1 MTSLR
6 PILIVPGF
14 RNSGPDH
21 WQTRFESQFVGARRV
36 NMPSFDSPLPHEWV
50 AELDR
55 AIAQCDAPPVLVA
68 HSLGCIAVAHWSERA
83 KSRAVHASLLVA
95 PCDVEQRGAHPALRA
110 FAPLPLAPLLFPSVV
125 VASTN
130 DPYLERE
137 RGGALARA
145 WGARLHVIE
154 SAGHLNPASGHGPWP
169 AGEALLASLLEAR
182 PLRNAWAT
190 LRANHPSDL
199 FQPRALW

>member
-83 KSRAVHASLLVA
+83 KPRAVHAGLLVA

-110 FAPLPLAPLLFPSVV
+110 FAPMPFSRLRFRSVL

-130 DPYLERE
+130 DPYMDRE
-137 RGGALARA
+137 RAGTLARA
-145 WGARLHVIE
+145 WGARLNEVE
-154 SAGHLNPASGHGPWP
+154 NAGHLNAASGHGPWP
-169 AGEALLASLLEAR
+169 AGEALLTSLLAR
-182 PLRNAWAT
+182 PLRNAPAAS
-190 LRANHPSDL
+190 RANPPGDL
-199 FQPRALW
+199 FQPRVLW